1 MTMTERIRTRRAG
14 RLATALTSG
23 GLALAVIG
31 VAAPASADPV
41 PEATIQQNC
50 EARGGSY
57 WTQVGADGNRQST
70 CSTNDGASLS
80 CVDNY
85 RNGERWGGSCNRAAP
100 PRQSPPPA
108 ASP

>member
-41 PEATIQQNC
+41 TISFQL
-50 EARGGSY
+50 
-57 WTQVGADGNRQST
+57 ST
-70 CSTNDGASLS
+70 LAFFN
-80 CVDNY
+80 
-85 RNGERWGGSCNRAAP
+85 
-100 PRQSPPPA
+100 
-108 ASP
+108 